1 MEWIVA
7 KCKGVSH
14 LETCTIFFYFQGFW
28 EVSVFLS
35 AVRQMGGIIQI
46 FSTSSWNC
54 KINPSTFLNLRHL
67 YKNRSC
73 YFKFTSLKT
82 KKDFSSFIFLN
93 ERKHFQEL
101 STLYFSEEFSSRR
114 LPKIILD
121 ICHFVERITAQNVAD
136 LWVGKVQ

>member
-1 MEWIVA
+1 
-7 KCKGVSH
+7 
-14 LETCTIFFYFQGFW
+14 
-28 EVSVFLS
+28 
-35 AVRQMGGIIQI
+35 MGGIIQI

-101 STLYFSEEFSSRR
+101 STLYFSEFSNRR

-121 ICHFVERITAQNVAD
+121 ICHSVERITAQNVAD
-136 LWVGKVQ
+136 LWVERYSRLTICYKKKGTMINWPCKMTRSRQGKNIAD